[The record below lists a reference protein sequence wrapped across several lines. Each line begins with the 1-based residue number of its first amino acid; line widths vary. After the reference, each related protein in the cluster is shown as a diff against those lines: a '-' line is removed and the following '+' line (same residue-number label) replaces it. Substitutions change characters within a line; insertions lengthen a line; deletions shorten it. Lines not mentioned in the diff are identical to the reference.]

1 MNMFKR
7 IWRAAFEPDM
17 GEWWRGFALIKKAT
31 ATPIADG
38 AKSWDSY
45 SYELRAYD
53 NREKNFMAAAMQEL
67 LKWASEHVAHEGVE
81 FRVIVRGEHQC
92 DLIRRDGDSEYVCL
106 SAVERVEDK
115 ESEDA
120 EK

>member
-1 MNMFKR
+1 MNMFSR
-7 IWRAAFEPDM
+7 IFREAFEPDM
-17 GEWWRGFALIKKAT
+17 GEWWHGFALIKKST
-31 ATPIADG
+31 AVPIKEG

-53 NREKNFMAAAMQEL
+53 DRETTFMAAAMQEL
-67 LKWASEHVAHEGVE
+67 LKWASEHAAREGVE
-81 FRVIVRGEHQC
+81 FLVVVRGDHQC
-92 DLIRRDGDSEYVCL
+92 DLIRREGDREFVCL

-115 ESEDA
+115 EVEDA

>member
-7 IWRAAFEPDM
+7 IWRAAVEPDM
-17 GEWWRGFALIKKAT
+17 GEWWRGFALIKKT
-31 ATPIADG
+31 TVPIAEG

-53 NREKNFMAAAMQEL
+53 NREKNFVAAAMQEL

-92 DLIRRDGDSEYVCL
+92 DLIRRDGDSECVCL
-106 SAVERVEDK
+106 SAVERVEDN
-115 ESEDA
+115 ESEEA